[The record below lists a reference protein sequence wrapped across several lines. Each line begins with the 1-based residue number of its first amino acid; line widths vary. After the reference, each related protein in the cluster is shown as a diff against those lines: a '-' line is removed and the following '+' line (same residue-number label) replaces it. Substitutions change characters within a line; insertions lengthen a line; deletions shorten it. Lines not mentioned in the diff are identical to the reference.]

1 MYIFDSVEQA
11 SSLFVEIF
19 NLTETSWNR
28 NRQDACSTLD
38 KDGVTDN

>member
-19 NLTETSWNR
+19 ITETSWNT
-28 NRQDACSTLD
+28 NRQDAMNT
-38 KDGVTDN
+38 G